1 MSDLRVFWPE
11 DCQPEVSAKAT
22 GKIRLSAAGIAMVHR
37 AQMISAPHHQS
48 VLDRAKL
55 LRENNRCRV
64 CGHSGALPLVGDDAE
79 LNRSG
84 RPIPGTGTLQGFH
97 CCGCGAEWSV

>member
-11 DCQPEVSAKAT
+11 DCQPAVFSKAA
-22 GKIRLSAAGIAMVHR
+22 GKIRLSAEGAAMVQR
-37 AQMISAPHHQS
+37 TQPVAEFQLS

-55 LRENNRCRV
+55 LRENRRCRV
-64 CGHSGALPLVGDDAE
+64 CGHCVTLPLVGEDAE

-84 RPIPGTGTLQGFH
+84 RPIPGTGTLLGFH
-97 CCGCGAEWSV
+97 CSGCGVEWSV